1 MIQQHLTVLRQ
12 AHDSLQYKLD
22 EKKKKLRDMNE
33 HKSRL
38 HKMHACLPPDVEAE
52 AIRYDLEDI
61 EKEWVKQ
68 DLVKD
73 QLEHMHTEY
82 KKDILKQQSK
92 IFDIK
97 MEVRNKKLEKDKL
110 GNKITNLRRECD
122 KYKNKI
128 VDKIN
133 SRENL

>member
-1 MIQQHLTVLRQ
+1 MLRQ
-12 AHDSLQYKLD
+12 AHDSLQYKLE
-22 EKKKKLRDMNE
+22 EKKKKLRDINA
-33 HKSRL
+33 HRTRL
-38 HKMHACLPPDVEAE
+38 QQVHADLPPDIEAE
-52 AIRYDLEDI
+52 TIRYDLEDI

-82 KKDILKQQSK
+82 KKDILKQQSR

-128 VDKIN
+128 VASIK
-133 SRENL
+133 SREN